1 MHGVVC
7 NQRQENLRAKPA
19 LDLSQHAPPSLCVNT
34 TCQANPKPP
43 LIIDFLNKNINMKMG
58 CRWHEVC
65 CQLSTSTTETRSSI
79 STWNDYPQII
89 FFFFLLSFLNKLQ
102 IVYHSHFR
110 GQPILTHGFQLPHN
124 LNEKWIVF

>member
-43 LIIDFLNKNINMKMG
+43 LIIDFLNENINMKMG

-65 CQLSTSTTETRSSI
+65 C
-79 STWNDYPQII
+79 
-89 FFFFLLSFLNKLQ
+89 
-102 IVYHSHFR
+102 
-110 GQPILTHGFQLPHN
+110 
-124 LNEKWIVF
+124 